1 VPTGGA
7 GGTTLS
13 NLQLGIGASA
23 GTNGVA
29 LGVGA
34 SAGTNGTSVGFGSS
48 AGAFS
53 FAGGSNAYAAGP
65 YDTAVGAGAHV
76 GADHGTAVG
85 AGTSIDPAATYA
97 TAIGYG
103 ASVGP
108 HGQNAVAIGAN
119 SVADAPNTVSFG
131 SPGNERRL
139 TNVAA
144 GVNNTDAANFG
155 QVRRAY
161 GGVAMAFAMTAASP
175 ALAPGE
181 QSVSGGVG
189 YYKSESGWS
198 LRYEARPTNQVFVS
212 AGVAINN
219 DGDVGGS
226 AGIGFKW

>member
-1 VPTGGA
+1 MIGVGTA
-7 GGTTLS
+7 GSQGTPALQ
-13 NLQLGIGASA
+13 NL
-23 GTNGVA
+23 A
-29 LGVGA
+29 LGVGSSAGVGGTAVGYHA
-34 SAGTNGTSVGFGSS
+34 SAGD
-48 AGAFS
+48 FS
-53 FAGGSNAYAAGP
+53 FAGGTNSFAAGP
-65 YDTAVGAGAHV
+65 YDTAIGYGAHV

-85 AGTSIDPAATYA
+85 ANTSIDPKATYA

-108 HGQNAVAIGAN
+108 NGQNSVAIGAN
-119 SVADAPNTVSFG
+119 SVANQPNTVSFG
-131 SPGNERRL
+131 APGNERRL
-139 TNVAA
+139 TNVAG
-144 GVNNTDAANFG
+144 GVNNSDAANYG

-181 QSVSGGVG
+181 QAISAGAG

-212 AGVAINN
+212 AGVAING
-219 DGDVGGS
+219 DGDVGGA